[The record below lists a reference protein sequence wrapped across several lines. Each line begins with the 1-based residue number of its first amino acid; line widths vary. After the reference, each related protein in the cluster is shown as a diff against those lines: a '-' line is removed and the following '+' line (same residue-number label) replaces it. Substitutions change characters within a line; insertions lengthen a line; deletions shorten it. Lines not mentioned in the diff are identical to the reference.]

1 MLDKINT
8 GQMLNVL
15 KQWQL
20 RVLDCLPSA
29 VRQRVAPVVAPYVL
43 SVDERAARLQRDTAG
58 QQHELGQLE
67 LDAPSANMS
76 THSLLAN
83 REAPLVLRVPDS
95 WVLRKSTSLPVAAKE
110 NLRQVIGFEMDRLTP
125 FSSDQVYYDYRLG
138 TDTPDSETLS
148 VEVGILPRT
157 RIQPWMDQLGSAGV
171 RVDAIRADS
180 LWPEADLLP
189 VELRNKIEV
198 RDVLVNALPVLLL
211 LLLLA
216 VAMALPLWQK
226 HEIASSLQVQEQK
239 LRKEA
244 EVAVNTRAQL
254 NKEREQLQQLQQAW
268 LNYVPTVDVIKA
280 LTDLLPDDTSLQQLE
295 LKGDV
300 LTMRGSSSQASSL
313 LALLEGA
320 PGFTE
325 AKFMS
330 SVVQQRGKEQFH
342 LSARVVIPFE
352 GVDYAVGTLTE
363 TAEPE
368 MEDNDGGSSAQDSDP
383 VPEDLTPPSVG
394 PGGSR

>member
-8 GQMLNVL
+8 GQISNVL

-29 VRQRVAPVVAPYVL
+29 IRQRVAPIVAPYVL
-43 SVDERAARLQRDTAG
+43 SVDEQDARLQRDTAD
-58 QQHELGQLE
+58 QQQDLGQLD
-67 LDAPSANMS
+67 LGASPANMS
-76 THSLLAN
+76 VHSMLAN

-95 WVLRKSTSLPVAAKE
+95 WILRKSTALPAAAKE

-138 TDTPDSETLS
+138 TGAPDSETLS
-148 VEVGILPRT
+148 VEVGVLPRA
-157 RIQPWMDQLGSAGV
+157 RIKPWMDQLGSAGV
-171 RVDAIRADS
+171 RVDAIKADS

-211 LLLLA
+211 LLLAA

-226 HEIASSLQVQEQK
+226 HEIASSLQTQEQT

-244 EVAVNTRAQL
+244 ELAVNTRAQL
-254 NKEREQLQQLQQAW
+254 NNERKQLQQLQQAW
-268 LNYVPTVDVIKA
+268 MSYVPTVDVIKV

-300 LTMRGSSSQASSL
+300 LTVRGSSSQASSL

-342 LSARVVIPFE
+342 LSARIVIPFE
-352 GVDYAVGTLTE
+352 GVDYAAGTLTE
-363 TAEPE
+363 TVESIEEDKDEGTSAGDSESIPE
-368 MEDNDGGSSAQDSDP
+368 
-383 VPEDLTPPSVG
+383 VLVPPSAG
-394 PGGSR
+394 PGVEQ